1 MVAENLITKQLV
13 SYGVI
18 ANIFVSKVFQQAFV
32 EESREECVSFA
43 RVFESH
49 AVGLV
54 DERHRQNLEAT
65 NSIKALC
72 T

>member
-1 MVAENLITKQLV
+1 MVAENQITKQLV

-18 ANIFVSKVFQQAFV
+18 ANIFVSKVFQHAFV
-32 EESREECVSFA
+32 EESREECVTFA

-54 DERHRQNLEAT
+54 DERHPTEFRGD
-65 NSIKALC
+65 KFD
-72 T
+72 